1 MNGKLSNVFKSEIGV
16 RQGDNLSPLLFSI
29 YLSHLESFLS
39 SKYGGLAY
47 ISELTENDDDLFEY
61 IKMYIILYADDT
73 VILAESPRELQ
84 MSLDAMQ
91 SYCNIW
97 KLNINTSKTKIVIFS
112 RGKVRKYPKFNFRN
126 SSIDVIDN
134 FTYLGIVFNYN
145 GKFGKAKK
153 NVFNKASRAMF
164 SL

>member
-1 MNGKLSNVFKSEIGV
+1 MLSLNINGQILNVIKNLYSNTKCYIKMSGKLSSVFKSEIGV

-29 YLSHLESFLS
+29 YLSELESFLS

-47 ISELTENDDDLFEY
+47 ISKLTEKDDDLYEY

-73 VILAESPRELQ
+73 VILAESPTELQ

-112 RGKVRKYPKFNFRN
+112 RGKVQKYPKFN
-126 SSIDVIDN
+126 
-134 FTYLGIVFNYN
+134 YN
-145 GKFGKAKK
+145 LIIMESLAKLK
-153 NVFNKASRAMF
+153 KCF
-164 SL
+164 

>member
-1 MNGKLSNVFKSEIGV
+1 
-16 RQGDNLSPLLFSI
+16 
-29 YLSHLESFLS
+29 
-39 SKYGGLAY
+39 
-47 ISELTENDDDLFEY
+47 
-61 IKMYIILYADDT
+61 
-73 VILAESPRELQ
+73 

-112 RGKVRKYPKFNFRN
+112 RGKVRKYPKCNFRN

-134 FTYLGIVFNYN
+134 FIYLGIVFNYN

-153 NVFNKASRAMF
+153 MF
-164 SL
+164 LIKPVELCFHFKKNLEC

>member
-1 MNGKLSNVFKSEIGV
+1 
-16 RQGDNLSPLLFSI
+16 
-29 YLSHLESFLS
+29 
-39 SKYGGLAY
+39 
-47 ISELTENDDDLFEY
+47 
-61 IKMYIILYADDT
+61 
-73 VILAESPRELQ
+73 

-97 KLNINTSKTKIVIFS
+97 KLKINTSKTKIVIFS
-112 RGKVRKYPKFNFRN
+112 REKARKYSEITFRN

-153 NVFNKASRAMF
+153 NVFNNASRAMF